1 MKKSRGRGA
10 CLAKLPLS
18 KLNHAASRAEVIE
31 RDPIALLTCEQD
43 GGLDLRD
50 GKLAVGLPKRNQA
63 NTGAEQIG
71 DVASQESRQRQAE
84 RNFLLCRASPKDD
97 CKGGLTS
104 G

>member
-1 MKKSRGRGA
+1 LKKSRGRGA

-50 GKLAVGLPKRNQA
+50 GKLAVGLPKRNKA
-63 NTGAEQIG
+63 NTGVDQIG
-71 DVASQESRQRQAE
+71 DVALQESRQRQAE
-84 RNFLLCRASPKDD
+84 RNFLHAVRAPRTTARA
-97 CKGGLTS
+97 GRH
-104 G
+104 